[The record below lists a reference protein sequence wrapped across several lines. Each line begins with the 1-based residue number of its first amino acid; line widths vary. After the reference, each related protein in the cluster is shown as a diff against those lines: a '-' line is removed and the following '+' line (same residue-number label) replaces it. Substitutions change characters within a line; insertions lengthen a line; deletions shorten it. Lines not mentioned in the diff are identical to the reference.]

1 MKKLISLL
9 LTILLLS
16 VCVTASARVVV
27 ARPSMNFDGDTVNCR
42 VTIKGSGD
50 ELEATL
56 ELRRGTQVLAT
67 WSASDTDLLIIDEDY
82 SPVYSG
88 LGYSLRLYGSIN
100 GVDFDDIT
108 VYGVCP

>member
-9 LTILLLS
+9 LAVLLLS

-27 ARPSMNFDGDTVNCR
+27 AKPSMNFDGNTVNCR
-42 VTIKGSGD
+42 VTIKGIGD

-56 ELRRGTQVLAT
+56 ELRRGAQVLAT

-88 LGYSLRLYGSIN
+88 YGYSLRLYGSIN
-100 GVDFDDIT
+100 GVDFEDIT
-108 VYGVCP
+108 VSGVCP